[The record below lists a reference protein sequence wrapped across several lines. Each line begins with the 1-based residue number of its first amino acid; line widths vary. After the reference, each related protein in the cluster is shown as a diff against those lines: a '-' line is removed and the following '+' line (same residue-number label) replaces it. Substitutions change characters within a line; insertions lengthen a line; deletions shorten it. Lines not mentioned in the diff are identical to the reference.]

1 MNCNDC
7 EFALRLE
14 DVGVFY
20 WRRRRIFKRERY
32 WALRRVSFT
41 VGRGDSLG
49 IIGRNG
55 AGKST
60 LLKVLA
66 GIMQPDQGHIT
77 RSSGLRADLLSLRL
91 GFVSHLT
98 GRENA
103 ILGGML
109 MGLRRQRARA
119 AVPEIAAF
127 AELEDFMDQP
137 LRTYSEGMKA
147 RLGFAVA
154 FQADPDILLVD
165 EVLGVGDAEFRRK
178 STAAMRQKIRSDKTV
193 VIVSHSTSVIRELC
207 NQVVWIEGGE
217 TRQIGPTE
225 EVLKRYENQ
234 KALNMPR
241 RNRLRSNRVA

>member
-1 MNCNDC
+1 MNRGDH
-7 EFALRLE
+7 EPALRLD

-20 WRRRRIFKRERY
+20 WRRRRPFKRERY
-32 WALRRVSFT
+32 WALRKISFS
-41 VGRGDSLG
+41 VGKGESLG

-66 GIMQPDQGHIT
+66 GIMEPDRGRIACNK
-77 RSSGLRADLLSLRL
+77 LRADLLSLRL
-91 GFVSHLT
+91 GFVPHLS

-103 ILGGML
+103 VLSGML
-109 MGLRRQRARA
+109 MGLRRRQVRA
-119 AVPEIAAF
+119 ALPEIAAF

-137 LRTYSEGMKA
+137 LRSYSEGMKA

-165 EVLGVGDAEFRRK
+165 EVSGVGDADFRKK
-178 STAAMRQKIRSDKTV
+178 STAAMHQKIRSDKTV
-193 VIVSHSTSVIRELC
+193 VIVSHNTSIIRELC
-207 NQVVWIEGGE
+207 DQVVWIERGE

-225 EVLKRYENQ
+225 EVLKGYEKQN
-234 KALNMPR
+234 ASNMSR
-241 RNRLRSNRVA
+241 RNKIRPNRVA